1 MTETLISLIS
11 ISFGIIGGNSF
22 LVILKKYSFGFTGN
36 SIGGVFGSI
45 FFIKSFGRLG
55 FDPNSIMQTGN
66 FNLSLFIINCI
77 ISFCGGFIAI
87 ILIKKLQTKMNMKKG
102 NNKIDS

>member
-11 ISFGIIGGNSF
+11 IVIGIIGGNSF
-22 LVILKKYSFGFTGN
+22 LVVLKKYSFGFTGN

-55 FDPNSIMQTGN
+55 FDPVSIMQSGN
-66 FNLSLFIINCI
+66 FNFGLFIMNCI
-77 ISFCGGFIAI
+77 ISFCGGFIAV
-87 ILIKKLQTKMNMKKG
+87 ILIKKLQAKMNVEGKK
-102 NNKIDS
+102 

>member
-11 ISFGIIGGNSF
+11 ITFGIIGGNSF

-36 SIGGVFGSI
+36 SIGGVFGGV
-45 FFIKSFGRLG
+45 FFIKSLGRLG

-77 ISFCGGFIAI
+77 ISFFGGFIVI
-87 ILIKKLQTKMNMKKG
+87 ILLKKLQIKMNTDRK
-102 NNKIDS
+102 NNKID